1 MLPISDTITGAL
13 GNWLILLR
21 YQMSQF
27 SDTFLVLDTSDV
39 VRLN

>member
-1 MLPISDTITGAL
+1 MLPISDTITGGW
-13 GNWLILLR
+13 GNWLILHR

-27 SDTFLVLDTSDV
+27 SDTFLVLDTGDV